1 MRKTY
6 VVVKAPSVEF
16 VKVKLRTK
24 SRRTIGW
31 GLRRWTNPILISVQ
45 LFFLSWC
52 LLQIRFSNMGSSD
65 KTLTA
70 HIFLHTLLSLDHLQW
85 RYPFFPYWRKTRSI
99 HNVITY
105 HDDLHLEGIPFH
117 LRPPGRGVLRHLH
130 RLHGRRVHHCCTT
143 LLFCLVDSAQVQR
156 MWPSARLTL
165 PNGGR
170 RLLPFSGQAT
180 GTQLWVRSQS
190 FSTV

>member
-1 MRKTY
+1 MRRTY

-85 RYPFFPYWRKTRSI
+85 RYPFFPYHR
-99 HNVITY
+99 
-105 HDDLHLEGIPFH
+105 DLHLEGIPFH

-190 FSTV
+190 FSIV